1 MIFGIG
7 CDIIEIERIAAMDKR
22 FLTKHFTEKERQLFL
37 EKKNAPQSIA
47 ANFAAKEAFSKA
59 LGTGV
64 RGFSLDEVEVLRD
77 SLGKPYINVY
87 GKALEIV
94 NESGIG
100 NIFVTLS
107 HSKELAISYVV
118 LEKE

>member
-7 CDIIEIERIAAMDKR
+7 CDIIEIERIANADKR
-22 FLTKHFTEKERQLFL
+22 FLEKHFTKKEQELF
-37 EKKNAPQSIA
+37 EKKKLPQTIA

-64 RGFSLDEVEVLRD
+64 RGFSLIDVEVLRND
-77 SLGKPYINVY
+77 AGKPYINLY
-87 GKALEIV
+87 GSAKELCKNAGV
-94 NESGIG
+94 AG
-100 NIFVTLS
+100 IFVSLS
-107 HSKELAISYVV
+107 HSKELAMAYVV